1 MATDDAELLKRW
13 QRGDAAAF
21 EMLVHRWQQPVG
33 RILARLV
40 GKHQVVSDL
49 AQEVFLRV
57 HQAAPRYREKG
68 FFATWLYRIALS
80 VARDAQR
87 RRRRLDALISEPPDP
102 SKSADAV
109 CAQKESAQA
118 VIAALE
124 ELPGPLREVLVL
136 RHYEQMNF
144 EDMSRL
150 MGTPASTLK
159 SRFAA
164 ALNRLRSRLQQLG
177 FSAEEIES

>member
-1 MATDDAELLKRW
+1 MATDDGELLERW

-21 EMLVHRWQQPVG
+21 EVLVRRWQQPVG
-33 RILARLV
+33 RMLSRLV
-40 GKHQVVSDL
+40 GKNEVVSDL
-49 AQEVFLRV
+49 AQEVFLRL
-57 HQAAPRYREKG
+57 HQAAPRYREQG

-87 RRRRLDALISEPPDP
+87 RGRPLESLNSEPPDP
-102 SKSADAV
+102 SKAADAV
-109 CAQKESAQA
+109 CAQAESAQM

-124 ELPGPLREVLVL
+124 ELPGPLREVVVL
-136 RHYEQMNF
+136 RHYEQMDF

-150 MGTPASTLK
+150 TGTPASTLK
-159 SRFAA
+159 SRFTV

-177 FSAEEIES
+177 FSAEEIEP